1 MQSLSLRSLLLLL
14 LAAGL
19 WTLPAQAQRTNG
31 ALGFGG
37 QGGTPSGVTLK
48 VHNNTSAS
56 YDVLAAWDARDSFF
70 LLNAHAQFNEGL
82 NAQNVDEGE
91 LEWFVGPGAFVGFF
105 DDINGNDFDEGEA
118 VIGASGRAGLN
129 FAFAEHFEI
138 YGQVT
143 PRLAL
148 IPSTQLQVGGG
159 IGIRFY
165 P

>member
-1 MQSLSLRSLLLLL
+1 MHVRSLRSLVLLL
-14 LAAGL
+14 LAVGV
-19 WTLPAQAQRTNG
+19 WTLPAQAQRTSG
-31 ALGFGG
+31 AVGFGG
-37 QGGTPSGVTLK
+37 QAGTPSGVTLK
-48 VHNNTSAS
+48 VHNNSTAS

-82 NAQNVDEGE
+82 NAQNVEEGE

-105 DDINGNDFDEGEA
+105 DDIDDNDFDEGEA
-118 VIGASGRAGLN
+118 VIGASGRTGLN
-129 FAFAEHFEI
+129 FAFAEHFEV

-148 IPSTQLQVGGG
+148 IPATQLQIGGG